1 MYGVK
6 LLLLWSGG
14 STATTLLFDCYL
26 RFLESVVV
34 ALV

>member
-6 LLLLWSGG
+6 LLLLWSDG
-14 STATTLLFDCYL
+14 SPATTLIFDYYL